1 MKYMLFCCSN
11 EAHWNALP
19 EKERDAIM
27 HEYGEWVEARRADGS
42 YVRGGKLRDTPA
54 ARTVRVAETG
64 QIVRDGPF
72 AETKEQI
79 GGFHIL
85 ECEDQEQ
92 AIAFARAIPTI
103 RAGAVIEVRPMRWE
117 H

>member
-1 MKYMLFCCSN
+1 MRYMLFCCSN

-19 EKERDAIM
+19 EEERDAIM
-27 HEYGEWVEARRADGS
+27 REYGEWIEARRADGT
-42 YVRGGKLRDTPA
+42 YLRGGKLHDTPA
-54 ARTVRVAETG
+54 ARSIRLAEGGT
-64 QIVRDGPF
+64 IVRDGPF

-85 ECEDQEQ
+85 ECESEDQALALAEM
-92 AIAFARAIPTI
+92 IPTL
-103 RAGAVIEVRPMRWE
+103 RAGAVVEVRPMSWE